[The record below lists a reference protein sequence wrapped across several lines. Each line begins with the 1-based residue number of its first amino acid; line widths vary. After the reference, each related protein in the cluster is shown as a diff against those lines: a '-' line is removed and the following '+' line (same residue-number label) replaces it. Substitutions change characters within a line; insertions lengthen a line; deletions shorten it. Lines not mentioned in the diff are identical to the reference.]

1 MPKHT
6 IEIKKEELRVVNVI
20 KAVNDIKSIDKAVS
34 FIINDYAKSESY
46 AKFISEKRGKR

>member
-6 IEIKKEELRVVNVI
+6 IEIKKEELRIVNVV

-34 FIINDYAKSESY
+34 FIITDYAKSESY
-46 AKFISEKRGKR
+46 SKFINDKRGKR